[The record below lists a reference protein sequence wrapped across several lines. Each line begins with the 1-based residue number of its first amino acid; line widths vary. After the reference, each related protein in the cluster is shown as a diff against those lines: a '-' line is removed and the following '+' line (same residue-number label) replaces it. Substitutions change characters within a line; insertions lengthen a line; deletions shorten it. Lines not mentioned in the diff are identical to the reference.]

1 MKLIVGSVGAAVAF
15 VAILACT
22 GSAFVAYM
30 KATPHQIGS
39 PFNANVKSKQK
50 YKMKMM
56 MDDFDSELDNMSI
69 QRDESI
75 VAARKCAVCI
85 G

>member
-1 MKLIVGSVGAAVAF
+1 MKQLIVGSVGAAVAF
-15 VAILACT
+15 AILASS
-22 GSAFVAYM
+22 GSAFVTNM
-30 KATPHQIGS
+30 KATPNQIS
-39 PFNANVKSKQK
+39 RPLNNANGKQK
-50 YKMKMM
+50 M
-56 MDDFDSELDNMSI
+56 MDDFDSELDNMFV

>member
-1 MKLIVGSVGAAVAF
+1 MKQLIVGSVGAAVAF
-15 VAILACT
+15 IAILATT
-22 GSAFVAYM
+22 GSAFVANM
-30 KATPHQIGS
+30 KATPNQIS
-39 PFNANVKSKQK
+39 RPLNNANGKQRK
-50 YKMKMM
+50 M

>member
-1 MKLIVGSVGAAVAF
+1 MKQLIVGSVGAAVAF
-15 VAILACT
+15 AILASS
-22 GSAFVAYM
+22 GSAFVTNM
-30 KATPHQIGS
+30 KATPNQIS
-39 PFNANVKSKQK
+39 RPLNNANGKQRK
-50 YKMKMM
+50 M